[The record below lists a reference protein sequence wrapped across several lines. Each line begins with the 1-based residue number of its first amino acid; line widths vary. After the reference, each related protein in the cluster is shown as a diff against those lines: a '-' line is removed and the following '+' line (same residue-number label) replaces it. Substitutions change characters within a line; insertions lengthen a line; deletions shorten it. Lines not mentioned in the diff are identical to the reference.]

1 MKKGCNKRL
10 KYVKGPEEGKDS
22 GANVKRLRS
31 SFKYIYKQTNTQK
44 SDKVM
49 LGKLTLFFK
58 ALFVILFLR

>member
-22 GANVKRLRS
+22 GAKVKRLRS
-31 SFKYIYKQTNTQK
+31 SYKYIYKQTNTQK

-49 LGKLTLFFK
+49 LRKLTLFFK
-58 ALFVILFLR
+58 AFFVILFLR